1 MLPGGCALGPALAL
15 ALSRARGPAL
25 RRLAG
30 PRVAALRRPLAGA
43 ASSGDAAAAGPPGI
57 RQNFHPDSEAALNR
71 QINLELHASH
81 VYLSMACYFS
91 RHDVA
96 LHNFAAYFRRQS
108 LEERAH
114 AETLARLQTQRGGR
128 VRLQDVRKPERDDWG
143 SGLRAM
149 RCALALERRVNQS
162 LLDLHALAADKKD
175 PHLCDF
181 LETYFLNEQVK
192 SIKELGDYVHNL
204 VSMGAP
210 DSGLAEYLFDKHTLG
225 NEDKQN

>member
-1 MLPGGCALGPALAL
+1 MLPGGRALGPALAL
-15 ALSRARGPAL
+15 ALSWARGPAL

-30 PRVAALRRPLAGA
+30 PRAAAPRRPLAGA
-43 ASSGDAAAAGPPGI
+43 ASPGDAAAGPPQV
-57 RQNFHPDSEAALNR
+57 RQNFHRDCEAALNR

-91 RHDVA
+91 QHDVA
-96 LHNFAAYFRRQS
+96 LHNFARYFQRQS

-114 AETLARLQTQRGGR
+114 AEALARLQALRGGR
-128 VRLQDVRKPERDDWG
+128 VRLRDVRRPERHDWG
-143 SGLRAM
+143 GGLRAM
-149 RCALALERRVNQS
+149 RCALGLERRVNRS
-162 LLDLHALAADKKD
+162 LLELHALASDKKD

-181 LETYFLNEQVK
+181 LETHFLNEQVK

-210 DSGLAEYLFDKHTLG
+210 RSGLAEYLFDKHTLG
-225 NEDKQN
+225 SESKQN